1 VNNIRNIR
9 QLLVTTVAALT
20 SLGIATMSI
29 AADRLTDKAFTTRS
43 EVIAPHGM
51 AATSQPLATQI
62 ALDILKAGGSAAD
75 AAIAANAALGLM
87 EPVGSGIGGDL
98 FAIVWDADKKELAGL
113 NASGR
118 SPKSLTLEH
127 LKSLGLEKIPALG
140 PLPVSVP
147 GAVDGWFEL
156 HQRYGK
162 LPMSEVL
169 APAIRYARE
178 GFPLSEVIAFYWGRN
193 AQNLKDYAGFAE
205 VYMPG
210 GKAPVKGEMFRNPR
224 LADTYER
231 LGKEGRD
238 VFYSG
243 DMARAIADY
252 MAENEGFLSYEDM
265 ASHTSEW
272 IDPVSTN
279 YRGYDVW
286 ELPPNGQGI
295 AALQILN
302 VLEGYD
308 IAAMGFGS
316 PEYVHAFVEA
326 KKLAFEDR
334 ARFYADMDFYDVPV
348 AKLISKEYAEERRK
362 LIDPDRAARSYPA
375 GDAAIEHGDTIY
387 LTTADADGNMVSLI
401 QSNFRGMGSGMTP
414 GGLGFDRGPSERLR
428 AGQTP
433 VPHHHPRVRHQGRQ
447 AAHELRRHGR
457 RHAAPGPRPDHRQ
470 HDRLR
475 HEPAGGRR
483 RAADPPHRLQPAHR
497 PGHEGR
503 GHRLSR
509 TRLFPGDGQRP
520 EAKTPPDRRGH
531 GRLRRLPGDHA
542 RPRAGRVLRRVR
554 IPQGRARSRLLGPGR
569 APRAAAGR
577 ISGYTQAH
585 SRRAVTRRVTPI
597 RGWVNEEA
605 DCGQPA
611 GCRRH
616 VHLWCGLL
624 EQSRPASGRQ
634 GYR

>member
-1 VNNIRNIR
+1 VNNIRNIH

-414 GGLGFDRGPSERLR
+414 GGLGFILQDRGELFSLTEGHPNVYEPGKRPFHTIIPAFVTRDGKPHMSFGVMGGAMQPQGHAQIIVNMIDFGMNLQEAGDAPRIRHTGSSQPTDQVMKDGGTVYLERGYSLETVNALKQKRHRIGVDMGGYGGYQAIMRDHEQGVYYGASESRKD
-428 AGQTP
+428 G
-433 VPHHHPRVRHQGRQ
+433 
-447 AAHELRRHGR
+447 
-457 RHAAPGPRPDHRQ
+457 HAA
-470 HDRLR
+470 
-475 HEPAGGRR
+475 
-483 RAADPPHRLQPAHR
+483 
-497 PGHEGR
+497 
-503 GHRLSR
+503 
-509 TRLFPGDGQRP
+509 
-520 EAKTPPDRRGH
+520 
-531 GRLRRLPGDHA
+531 
-542 RPRAGRVLRRVR
+542 
-554 IPQGRARSRLLGPGR
+554 
-569 APRAAAGR
+569 
-577 ISGYTQAH
+577 GY
-585 SRRAVTRRVTPI
+585 
-597 RGWVNEEA
+597 
-605 DCGQPA
+605 
-611 GCRRH
+611 
-616 VHLWCGLL
+616 
-624 EQSRPASGRQ
+624 
-634 GYR
+634 